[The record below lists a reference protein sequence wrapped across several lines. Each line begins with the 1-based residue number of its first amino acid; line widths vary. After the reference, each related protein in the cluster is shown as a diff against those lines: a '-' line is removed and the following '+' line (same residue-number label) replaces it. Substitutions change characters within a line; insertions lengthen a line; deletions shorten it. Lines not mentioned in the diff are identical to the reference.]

1 MVEFALNSAM
11 NGTTGFAPFE
21 LNYGTM
27 PLIFREVPKSH
38 FNGVC
43 EFAQRALHNLA
54 AAHDAIIAG
63 RTRQTVQANKHCRDE
78 VPYSPG
84 DLVYLSTKNLALPAG
99 RAHKLLPKFIGPF
112 KILEANPET
121 SNYLLEL
128 PPELAN
134 QRIHPQ
140 FHSSL
145 LRPHEA
151 NDDLYFPA
159 REPKKFFDFGM
170 PEETEWL
177 VEEIIGHQWEGSK
190 ISFQVR
196 WAVGDTTWE
205 PYAHCKDLAALD
217 SYLALRGVKK
227 WQQLPKRASATS
239 Q

>member
-1 MVEFALNSAM
+1 M
-11 NGTTGFAPFE
+11 
-21 LNYGTM
+21 
-27 PLIFREVPKSH
+27 
-38 FNGVC
+38 
-43 EFAQRALHNLA
+43 HNLA

-63 RTRQTVQANKHCRDE
+63 RTRQTVQANKHRRDE

-134 QRIHPQ
+134 RRIHPR

-145 LRPHEA
+145 LRPREA

-227 WQQLPKRASATS
+227 WQQLPKQASATS